1 MLIGKGNVYFGE
13 SALERK
19 QTGSY
24 YTPEP
29 LVRFLNQKSIVK
41 PLKDI
46 FELKYRQRFDEL
58 LEQAY
63 NGYSD
68 DIRRGAAI
76 SAVELVERFV
86 KDELLKFKV
95 CDPAM
100 GSGHF
105 LVDATNQM
113 AGLLVGLLA
122 EVPYT
127 EGISARAGHP
137 NYWRRSDYP

>member
-1 MLIGKGNVYFGE
+1 M
-13 SALERK
+13 
-19 QTGSY
+19 
-24 YTPEP
+24 
-29 LVRFLNQKSIVK
+29 
-41 PLKDI
+41 
-46 FELKYRQRFDEL
+46 
-58 LEQAY
+58 
-63 NGYSD
+63 
-68 DIRRGAAI
+68 
-76 SAVELVERFV
+76 ELVERFV

-137 NYWRRSDYP
+137 NYWRRRITRNCIYGVDLNPLAVNLAKLSLWLNCFAVEHKLTFLDHHCAAEIV